1 MKNQGSIDHGELGYA
16 VTHDPDTGL
25 YYYAFHGNDLLDIT
39 DTTTTQSGER
49 VNGSLYTRVNMDV
62 AKKSE
67 IFITSGGKH
76 VMDNG
81 TFYYEYTGYRYSFV
95 PLQDYHYSKSLDIQA
110 KTSSCSLIWY
120 QYTVDSGI

>member
-1 MKNQGSIDHGELGYA
+1 MRDN
-16 VTHDPDTGL
+16 DTGL
-25 YYYAFHGNDLLDIT
+25 YYYAFHGDDLSGIT
-39 DTTTTQSGER
+39 DTTTDSQGN
-49 VNGSLYTRVNMDV
+49 VVKGSLYTRVHMDV
-62 AKKSE
+62 AQKSE

-76 VMDNG
+76 AMDNG
-81 TFYYEYTGYRYSFV
+81 TFYYEYTGFRYSFV